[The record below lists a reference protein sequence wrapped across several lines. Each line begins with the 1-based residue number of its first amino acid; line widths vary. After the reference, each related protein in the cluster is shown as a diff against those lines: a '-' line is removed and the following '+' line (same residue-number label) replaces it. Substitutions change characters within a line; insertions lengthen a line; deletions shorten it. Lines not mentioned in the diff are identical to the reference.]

1 MRPKKKIVMA
11 AAAAM
16 TVAALTGTGIATAE
30 TTDAAARKITGTLP
44 DGSTYLFEVPADW
57 NGTVLLYSHGYNAGP
72 SNPAQD
78 ASSPEVGKELLA
90 DGYALAGGSFPGVGW
105 QTPDALGSQIA
116 ALDKFATQV
125 APPRRVIAA
134 GGSMGGEITT
144 LLSEQ
149 YPDKIDGAVAMCPD
163 VAGPVPWFNTYLDG
177 AFTMQTLL
185 DPDGTVPLVDISDAA
200 AAQTYWTKLVKT
212 AQETAEGRA
221 RLALAASFTTLP
233 TWSQPGTTEP
243 ASTDYAAQERNQ
255 YYSLSTTFTAFQS
268 AVRADMESKVGGAFS
283 WNTGVDY
290 GELYSGLGKGAK
302 AEVNALYKEAGLS
315 VKSDLGALQAAPRVE
330 PSDPQAIA
338 KMNEY
343 APTGS
348 SQMPI
353 LTVHT
358 TGDDA
363 VFPSLETPYAA
374 KVRANQNS
382 ALLRQTYVSA
392 PGHCNFTTDEQI
404 AAIKT
409 VDQRLSTGAWPST
422 SPSAMNKRAAD
433 NGTDSSHFVSFRPDP
448 LPRPELYPSARKR

>member
-1 MRPKKKIVMA
+1 MRAKKKLVMA

-16 TVAALTGTGIATAE
+16 TVVALTGSGVAIAE
-30 TTDAAARKITGTLP
+30 TADSTARRITGTLS
-44 DGSTYLFEVPADW
+44 DGSTYLFEVPANW

-78 ASSPEVGKELLA
+78 AGSPEVGKELLA

-116 ALDKFATQV
+116 ALDQFTVQV
-125 APPRRVIAA
+125 AAPRRVIAA

-144 LLSEQ
+144 LLSER

-177 AFTMQTLL
+177 AFTLRTLL
-185 DPDGTVPLVDISDAA
+185 DPDGTVPLVDVTDVAS
-200 AAQTYWTKLVKT
+200 AQSYWTQLVKN
-212 AQETAEGRA
+212 AQKTAEGRA

-243 ASTDYAAQERNQ
+243 AGTDYAAQESNQ

-268 AVRADMESKVGGAFS
+268 AVRADMESKVGGSFS

-290 GELYSGLGKGAK
+290 RELYSGLGKGAK
-302 AEVNALYKEAGLS
+302 AEVDALYKDAGLS

-338 KMNEY
+338 KMDDY
-343 APTGS
+343 APTGDP
-348 SQMPI
+348 QMPI

-374 KVRANQNS
+374 KVRANQDN

-392 PGHCNFTTDEQI
+392 PGHCNFTTDEQV

-409 VDQRLSTGAWPST
+409 VDQRLSTGTWPST
-422 SPSAMNKRAAD
+422 SPAAMNRRAAD
-433 NGTDSSHFVSFRPDP
+433 NGTDSSHFVPFQPEP
-448 LPRPELYPSARKR
+448 LPRPELYPSSRTR